1 MNTYEEI
8 TVRLPKKADY
18 VSLIRLTVSGIAS
31 VIGFDIDTIEDIKV
45 AVSEVCN
52 RIISIDQQSS
62 EYYDIIFQIFPEGF
76 IVQFTNIGKCARSMF
91 EGESGEFARAIISSL
106 MDEFTIKYDDACII
120 TMGKNLGDHE
130 NEQ

>member
-1 MNTYEEI
+1 
-8 TVRLPKKADY
+8 
-18 VSLIRLTVSGIAS
+18 
-31 VIGFDIDTIEDIKV
+31 
-45 AVSEVCN
+45 
-52 RIISIDQQSS
+52 
-62 EYYDIIFQIFPEGF
+62 
-76 IVQFTNIGKCARSMF
+76 MF